1 MPIQYPSQNVKPVNA
16 ILNENIDAGQRQE
29 HNALVNDAATLSN
42 KANQTQ
48 WDDSRKLR
56 TARVFKKIS
65 TDGMQFMEKDPTSY
79 AQWMPEM
86 VAALQELE
94 LPVDKVPPAGS
105 SPESVMEGLRNM
117 NQIADTILSQQ
128 GPGPDPTYGQPV
140 AGVGD
145 DGQNRLYRPGPNGG
159 MLDTGLRPP
168 AGGGTDAPSNVREF
182 REFEKLGDPSSPD
195 ILTPGQKRYLQVKRA
210 SGQVI
215 DIGGVPN
222 LVDKETGEQT
232 PLSTIQAETSGAAD
246 MATASETAK
255 QNAQIAA
262 LPKKNQAQ
270 AKSELPAIED
280 TVKQGTDLIDSIL
293 DDPGLPAV
301 IGFMQGR
308 TRGLTGRQRGLVKKI
323 EQVQGKVFL
332 DAFERLKGGG
342 QITEIEGKAATDAQA
357 RINDRT
363 VDEASFI
370 DAMFEL
376 RETMELGLT
385 RARESAGSGDSDEDR
400 LKALG
405 Y

>member
-128 GPGPDPTYGQPV
+128 GPDP
-140 AGVGD
+140 
-145 DGQNRLYRPGPNGG
+145 
-159 MLDTGLRPP
+159 
-168 AGGGTDAPSNVREF
+168 DAPSNVREF